1 MNVRPFLRLATLAFS
16 AALIAGCS
24 TYVEPPISARQDP
37 YQRQQIHMASVDLR
51 NRTAVDAPHVFRDD
65 GGLLH
70 VTVPI
75 RSTGDKQLY
84 IDYRVTFLDRDGLP
98 ISQTGWMRKTL
109 PPNTP
114 DQFSVNSTSPL
125 AADFEIDI
133 RYAQ

>member
-1 MNVRPFLRLATLAFS
+1 MNVRTLLRASTLAALATL
-16 AALIAGCS
+16 IVGCAGPLH
-24 TYVEPPISARQDP
+24 EPITPRSDP
-37 YQRQQIHMASVDLR
+37 YQRQQIHMVSEDLKY
-51 NRTAVDAPHVFRDD
+51 RTAVDTPHVWRDD

-70 VTVPI
+70 ITLPI
-75 RSTGDKQLY
+75 RSTVDQQLY

-109 PPNTP
+109 PPNVP

-125 AADFEIDI
+125 AADFQIDI